1 MSILI
6 YILLEA
12 LAAVALFAG
21 GHQLGRYRYDR
32 QLARAKGRAADLLE
46 AAEREAQQQ
55 TQARLLGAEREI
67 AAQRDQLEERA
78 RRREEKL
85 EELESLLLKRE
96 ARLEQKGAQLE
107 KVEKS
112 LSEDFQRLEVL
123 LAQGDELIGSEQRRL
138 EAQAGLTVEEARA
151 QLMQRVEAEA
161 QSFFAKQIRAVR
173 ERAQEEAEREARK
186 IIATAI
192 QRYAA
197 DEVEVS
203 TVSLVSLPDE
213 DYKGRVIGREGRNIR
228 AFEALTGVEVLVDDT
243 PDEVVLSC
251 FHPIRREIARLAMEK
266 LIEDGRIHPAQI
278 QKQVDKAKELVT
290 TRIKEE
296 GQRAVFEAGLD
307 GLHPELVMLLGRL
320 AFRTSYGQN
329 QLRHSLEV
337 GFIAGMLAAEVG
349 LDPKLARRA
358 GLLHDIGKAVDH
370 KVEGSHSL
378 ISGELSR
385 RYGESEE
392 VVRAIMAHNEEI
404 EPQTVLDVLV
414 QASDALSAARPGAR
428 QESFANYVQRLTD
441 LEQICQAFP
450 GVAEA
455 YAVQAGR
462 EVRVMVRPEEINDD
476 MAAKLSYDIARS
488 IEEELHYPGEIKVH
502 VIRSTQFVESAR

>member
-1 MSILI
+1 MLV
-6 YILLEA
+6 YILLGA
-12 LAAVALFAG
+12 LAVLALLAG
-21 GHQLGRYRYDR
+21 GYLLGRYYYDR
-32 QLARAKGRAADLLE
+32 QLALAKGRATDLLQ
-46 AAEREAQQQ
+46 AAEREAEQKK
-55 TQARLLGAEREI
+55 QAKLFEAEREI
-67 AAQRDQLEERA
+67 AVQREQLEERA

-96 ARLEQKGAQLE
+96 ARLEAKGAQLD

-112 LSEDFQRLEVL
+112 LSEDLQRVEALI
-123 LAQGDELIGSEQRRL
+123 AQGEALIANEEQRL
-138 EAQAGLTVEEARA
+138 EAQAGLTAEEARA
-151 QLMQRVEAEA
+151 QLLQRVEAEA
-161 QSFFAKQIRAVR
+161 QSFFAKKVRAVK

-243 PDEVVLSC
+243 PDAVVLSC

-278 QKQVDKAKELVT
+278 QKQVDKAKEMVAA
-290 TRIKEE
+290 RIKEE
-296 GQRAVFEAGLD
+296 GQRAILEAGLD

-320 AFRTSYGQN
+320 GFRTSYGQN

-337 GFIAGMLAAEVG
+337 SFIAGALAVELG
-349 LDPKLARRA
+349 LEPKLARRA

-378 ISGELSR
+378 ISAELSR

-392 VVRAIMAHNEEI
+392 VVRAIMAHNEEV
-404 EPQTVLDVLV
+404 EPQSVLDVLI

-441 LEQICQAFP
+441 LEQICHAFP

-462 EVRVMVRPEEINDD
+462 EVRVMVRPEEVNDD

-502 VIRSTQFVESAR
+502 VIRSTQYVESAR